1 MMLEQNIVS
10 LDMEYGDKQKA
21 MSTELSKAAK
31 KEWYLQ
37 HKDRGLE
44 R

>member
-37 HKDRGLE
+37 HKDRGME